1 VRLEVMTPAH
11 VRRAVGIYL
20 EHAFP
25 DSAGVAP
32 RLRLSDLEEASTLS
46 DLLARFE
53 TPRRDSAPGL
63 KRFALR
69 LGNSRYPFMKFVV
82 QEYLVDEEFF
92 FTVDTH
98 DDLEVKPDAP
108 DYERWLEL
116 KQYNRELKERIEY
129 AWRLAGL
136 PTFEEL
142 RLLCEGLRGVERE
155 ARKRRRLLLVDDE
168 RSVAQGLAALLEGR
182 GYDVELCYNGEQV
195 LERLARDPLPDLV
208 LLDYELPRLD
218 GRQVLASLH
227 ADPRLAHLPV
237 LMLTASEIDLAQ
249 LQHVRGLLRK
259 PYPRALLFKLLGE
272 LLGGAPAAG

>member
-11 VRRAVGIYL
+11 VRRAVAIYL
-20 EHAFP
+20 ELAFP
-25 DSAGVAP
+25 ADCGVEP
-32 RLRLSDLEEASTLS
+32 KLRISDLEQASTL
-46 DLLARFE
+46 DELLARFE
-53 TPRRDSAPGL
+53 TPRREAAPGL
-63 KRFALR
+63 RCFALR

-98 DDLEVKPDAP
+98 DDLEVKPGAP

-116 KQYNRELKERIEY
+116 KVFNRELKERIEY

-155 ARKRRRLLLVDDE
+155 AHKRRRLLLVDDE
-168 RSVAQGLAALLEGR
+168 RSVAQGLGALLEGR
-182 GYDVELCYNGEQV
+182 GYDVELCFSGEQV
-195 LERLARDPLPDLV
+195 LERLARDPLPDLL

-218 GRQVLASLH
+218 GGQVLASLH
-227 ADPRLAHLPV
+227 ADPRLAQVPV
-237 LMLTASEIDLAQ
+237 LMLTASAIDLKQ
-249 LQHVRGLLRK
+249 LLHVRGLLRK

-272 LLGGAPAAG
+272 LLGGDEAPA

>member
-1 VRLEVMTPAH
+1 MRLDVMTPAH

-20 EHAFP
+20 ELAFP
-25 DSAGVAP
+25 ADCGVQP
-32 RLRLSDLEEASTLS
+32 RVRLADLESASTLP

-53 TPRRDSAPGL
+53 TPRRDEAVGL
-63 KRFALR
+63 RRFALR

-98 DDLEVKPDAP
+98 DDLEVKPGAP
-108 DYERWLEL
+108 DHERWLEL
-116 KQYNRELKERIEY
+116 KLFNRELKERIEY

-168 RSVAQGLAALLEGR
+168 RSVAQGLGALLEGR
-182 GYDVELCYNGEQV
+182 GYDVELAYSGEQV

-227 ADPRLAHLPV
+227 ADERLAHLPV
-237 LMLTASEIDLAQ
+237 LMLTASAIDLAQ
-249 LQHVRGLLRK
+249 LQHVRALLRK

-272 LLGGAPAAG
+272 LLGPPAAPA